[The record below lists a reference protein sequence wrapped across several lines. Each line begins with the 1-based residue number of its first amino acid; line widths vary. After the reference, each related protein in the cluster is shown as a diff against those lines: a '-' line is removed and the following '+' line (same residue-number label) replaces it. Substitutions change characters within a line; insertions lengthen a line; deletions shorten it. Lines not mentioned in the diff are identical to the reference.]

1 MKGIFICL
9 WILLLRHT
17 LSADTGVSNDNNI
30 HIFTN
35 DDPKYEHSGDIGSP
49 TIAWYMVDG
58 PNLKEITYNGN
69 VQLDSYFLL
78 KATEGNTGY
87 QFNYHGGSFEVGGGQ
102 GIFNELASGPTI
114 VNMQGDSFNGKGTS
128 NYTAGVREGSTIYM
142 DFTNYYTQDS
152 YIENFQSVTYSAT
165 TNATI
170 DKYILINTDVYILGP
185 VLFSPTYYDSPVLH
199 KSNIWLD
206 SPDIADISGSNFQ
219 FGGEGNSGLYIKD
232 SAATKDKEIKLSD
245 SFLDSNNTIAF
256 DTPIQSLN
264 WLHTGL
270 FPGRSGILVVH
281 TTKNTYNIS
290 FSVLGHHYCLTDKNF
305 KITKTDV
312 NHNGTSIEMFQ
323 VTYDPTSNVQCP
335 PPYTVT
341 QEYNIIPSNCF
352 VEDIWVISFVGTTS
366 ISYIE
371 ETMITIC
378 KTEDYTTTIDKG
390 NGDFETDLVS
400 HITTK
405 DSNGNPTTIVTTIP
419 LTKPSGEADYTTTI
433 DKGNG
438 DFETDLVSHITTKD
452 SNGNPTTIVTTI
464 IDQAQRRGRLH
475 HDDRQGNGDFE
486 TDLADYTTTIDKG
499 NGDFETDLVSHI
511 TTKDSNGNPT
521 TIVTTIPLTKP
532 SGEADYTTT
541 IDKGNGDF
549 ETDLVSHI
557 TTKDSNGNPTTIVT
571 TIPLTKPSGE
581 ADYTTTIDK
590 GNGDFETDLVSHIT
604 TKDSNGNPTTIVTTI
619 PLTKPAA
626 RPTTPRDDKGNGT
639 SSRPPSGEADY
650 TTTIDKG
657 NGDFETDLVSHITT
671 KDSNGN
677 PTTIVTTIPLTK
689 PSGEADYTT
698 TIDKGNGDF
707 ETDLVSHI
715 TTKDSNGNPTTIV
728 TTIPLTKP
736 SGEADYTTTIDKGNG
751 DFETDLVSHITTKDS
766 NGNPTTIVTTIPLTK
781 PSGEADYTTTIDK
794 GNGDFETDLVSHITT
809 KDSNGNPTTIVTTIP
824 LTKPSGGTIHH
835 DDRQGQGDFETT
847 SPSGEAD
854 YTTTID
860 KGNGDFETD
869 LVSHIT
875 TKDSNGNPT
884 TIVTTIPLKPR
895 SRRGRLHP
903 TIDKATAT
911 SDRPRLPHHH
921 QGLHGNPTTI
931 VTTIPLT
938 KPAARPTTP
947 RRIDKAPEHFETESC
962 LPHHHQGLQRQPTTI
977 VTTIP
982 LTKPAAR
989 PTTPR
994 RSTRATV
1001 TSRQTS
1007 SPTSPPRT
1015 PTATLHTQIHSRPI
1029 PPHTTHT
1036 TTTKTTP
1043 HTQTQPN
1050 PPPTPSMTKPSGEAD
1065 YTTTI
1070 DKGNGDFETDLVS
1083 HITTKDSNGNPTTIV
1098 TTIPLKPSD
1107 AGEADYTT
1115 TIDKGNGDFETD
1127 LVSHITTKDSNG
1139 NPTTIVTTIPLTEPS
1154 GEADYTTTIDKGN
1167 GDFETDLV
1175 SHITTKDSN
1184 GNPTT
1189 IVTTIP
1195 LTKPAGGRY
1204 NTTIDKGN
1212 GDFETD
1218 LVSHITTK
1226 DSNGNPTTIVTTI
1239 PLTKPSGEA
1248 DYTTTIDKGNGDF
1261 ETDLVSHIT
1270 TKDSNG
1276 NPTTIVTT
1284 IPLTKPAA
1292 RPTTPRRSTGQRR
1305 LRDRP
1310 RLPHHHQGLQRQPY
1324 HHRHTIPLT
1333 KPSGEADYTTTI
1345 DKGNGDFETDLVSHI
1360 TTKDSNGKPTTIVTT
1375 IPLKPSDG
1383 GEADYTTTIDK
1394 GNGDFETD
1402 LVSHITTKDSN
1413 GNPTTIV
1420 TTIPLTKPSGEA
1432 DYTTTIDK
1440 GNGDF
1445 ETDLVSHITTK
1456 DSNGNPT
1463 TIVTTIPLT
1472 KPSGEADYTT
1482 TIDKGN
1488 GDFETD
1494 LVSHITTKDS
1504 NGNPTTSSPPS
1515 HDQASRG
1522 RLHPTID
1529 RATATSRQTRLP
1541 HHHHRLQRQAYHDR
1555 HHHPIDQA
1563 KRRGRL
1569 HHRDHRL

>member
-35 DDPKYEHSGDIGSP
+35 DDPKYEHTGDIGSP

-281 TTKNTYNIS
+281 TTKNRYNIS

-352 VEDIWVISFVGTTS
+352 VEDIWVISFIGTTS

-378 KTEDYTTTIDKG
+378 KTE
-390 NGDFETDLVS
+390 
-400 HITTK
+400 
-405 DSNGNPTTIVTTIP
+405 
-419 LTKPSGEADYTTTI
+419 
-433 DKGNG
+433 
-438 DFETDLVSHITTKD
+438 
-452 SNGNPTTIVTTI
+452 
-464 IDQAQRRGRLH
+464 
-475 HDDRQGNGDFE
+475 
-486 TDLADYTTTIDKG
+486 
-499 NGDFETDLVSHI
+499 
-511 TTKDSNGNPT
+511 
-521 TIVTTIPLTKP
+521 
-532 SGEADYTTT
+532 
-541 IDKGNGDF
+541 
-549 ETDLVSHI
+549 
-557 TTKDSNGNPTTIVT
+557 
-571 TIPLTKPSGE
+571 
-581 ADYTTTIDK
+581 
-590 GNGDFETDLVSHIT
+590 
-604 TKDSNGNPTTIVTTI
+604 
-619 PLTKPAA
+619 
-626 RPTTPRDDKGNGT
+626 
-639 SSRPPSGEADY
+639 DY

-824 LTKPSGGTIHH
+824 LTKPSG
-835 DDRQGQGDFETT
+835 
-847 SPSGEAD
+847 EAD

-884 TIVTTIPLKPR
+884 TIITTVTLIEEPDYTSVFVSDGHTITAVVSHVTTTNDI
-895 SRRGRLHP
+895 G
-903 TIDKATAT
+903 
-911 SDRPRLPHHH
+911 
-921 QGLHGNPTTI
+921 
-931 VTTIPLT
+931 
-938 KPAARPTTP
+938 
-947 RRIDKAPEHFETESC
+947 
-962 LPHHHQGLQRQPTTI
+962 
-977 VTTIP
+977 
-982 LTKPAAR
+982 
-989 PTTPR
+989 
-994 RSTRATV
+994 
-1001 TSRQTS
+1001 
-1007 SPTSPPRT
+1007 
-1015 PTATLHTQIHSRPI
+1015 
-1029 PPHTTHT
+1029 
-1036 TTTKTTP
+1036 
-1043 HTQTQPN
+1043 
-1050 PPPTPSMTKPSGEAD
+1050 
-1065 YTTTI
+1065 
-1070 DKGNGDFETDLVS
+1070 
-1083 HITTKDSNGNPTTIV
+1083 
-1098 TTIPLKPSD
+1098 
-1107 AGEADYTT
+1107 
-1115 TIDKGNGDFETD
+1115 
-1127 LVSHITTKDSNG
+1127 
-1139 NPTTIVTTIPLTEPS
+1139 
-1154 GEADYTTTIDKGN
+1154 
-1167 GDFETDLV
+1167 
-1175 SHITTKDSN
+1175 
-1184 GNPTT
+1184 
-1189 IVTTIP
+1189 
-1195 LTKPAGGRY
+1195 
-1204 NTTIDKGN
+1204 
-1212 GDFETD
+1212 
-1218 LVSHITTK
+1218 
-1226 DSNGNPTTIVTTI
+1226 
-1239 PLTKPSGEA
+1239 
-1248 DYTTTIDKGNGDF
+1248 
-1261 ETDLVSHIT
+1261 
-1270 TKDSNG
+1270 
-1276 NPTTIVTT
+1276 
-1284 IPLTKPAA
+1284 
-1292 RPTTPRRSTGQRR
+1292 
-1305 LRDRP
+1305 
-1310 RLPHHHQGLQRQPY
+1310 
-1324 HHRHTIPLT
+1324 
-1333 KPSGEADYTTTI
+1333 
-1345 DKGNGDFETDLVSHI
+1345 
-1360 TTKDSNGKPTTIVTT
+1360 
-1375 IPLKPSDG
+1375 
-1383 GEADYTTTIDK
+1383 
-1394 GNGDFETD
+1394 
-1402 LVSHITTKDSN
+1402 
-1413 GNPTTIV
+1413 
-1420 TTIPLTKPSGEA
+1420 
-1432 DYTTTIDK
+1432 
-1440 GNGDF
+1440 
-1445 ETDLVSHITTK
+1445 
-1456 DSNGNPT
+1456 
-1463 TIVTTIPLT
+1463 
-1472 KPSGEADYTT
+1472 
-1482 TIDKGN
+1482 
-1488 GDFETD
+1488 
-1494 LVSHITTKDS
+1494 
-1504 NGNPTTSSPPS
+1504 
-1515 HDQASRG
+1515 
-1522 RLHPTID
+1522 
-1529 RATATSRQTRLP
+1529 
-1541 HHHHRLQRQAYHDR
+1541 
-1555 HHHPIDQA
+1555 
-1563 KRRGRL
+1563 
-1569 HHRDHRL
+1569 